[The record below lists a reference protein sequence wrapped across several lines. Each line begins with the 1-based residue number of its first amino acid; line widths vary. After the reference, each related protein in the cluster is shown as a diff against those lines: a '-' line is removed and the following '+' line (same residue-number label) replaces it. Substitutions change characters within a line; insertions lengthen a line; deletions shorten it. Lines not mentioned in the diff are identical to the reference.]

1 MIAAVWHGPDDLRV
15 EERDRPEALPGTVVV
30 KVKACAVCGSDLRIL
45 REGNARI
52 TEPRIIGHEIAGE
65 VVEIGDGVENFTLN
79 DRISTGA
86 DVPCGECDYC
96 RAGLA
101 NSCKIL
107 CDRLSV

>member
-1 MIAAVWHGPDDLRV
+1 MKVTHG
-15 EERDRPEALPGTVVV
+15 LP
-30 KVKACAVCGSDLRIL
+30 
-45 REGNARI
+45 N
-52 TEPRIIGHEIAGE
+52 PFIGHEIAGE

-101 NSCKIL
+101 NSCKINYAIGYQFDGGFANISGL
-107 CDRLSV
+107 ITGLSNTARFGLSIRHWTGNLRPCRAPRLLHQRF